1 MTLTGDSMLS
11 FPPDPALLTGQ
22 DKQARQRSMKLV
34 TFTENHRR
42 RIGLVEGDRVCDLGA
57 SAPTLPQSMIAFLR
71 AGEAAMAEAREALAR
86 NPRWI
91 DLGKIRLEAPVPR
104 PGKVLAIGMNYMDH
118 IRETGRTPPEHQV
131 WFAKQAT
138 CIVGPGA
145 AIEIPAVSDKVD
157 YEAELCVVIGR
168 RCRNVPRDRAFE
180 VVAGYMCGND
190 VSVRDWQARTPT
202 MMMGKGFDTHGPTG
216 PWIVTR
222 DEIVDPQALAIS
234 CTVNGTVMQQAST
247 AEMIFGIAEQI
258 AHLTAAFTLE
268 PGDVIFTG
276 TPAGVGN
283 YRNPPVRLKPGDNVS
298 VAIEGIGRLD
308 NPCVAGPRETRI
320 A

>member
-1 MTLTGDSMLS
+1 MLIFWRGPALTGRLQEATQS
-11 FPPDPALLTGQ
+11 
-22 DKQARQRSMKLV
+22 KNKMKLV

-42 RIGLVEGDRVCDLGA
+42 RIGLVEGQHVLDL
-57 SAPTLPQSMIAFLR
+57 SAATPHLPHTMLAFLR
-71 AGEAAMAEAREALAR
+71 SGDAALQEAREALKGK
-86 NPRWI
+86 NNWL
-91 DLGKIRLEAPVPR
+91 DLAKTRLEAPVPR
-104 PGKVLAIGMNYMDH
+104 PGKVLAIGLNYADH
-118 IRETGRTPPEHQV
+118 IRETGRQAPEHQI

-138 CIVGPGA
+138 CIIGPNDR
-145 AIEIPAVSDKVD
+145 IEIPTVSDKID
-157 YEAELCVVIGR
+157 YEAELCVVIGK

-190 VSVRDWQARTPT
+190 ISVRDWQARTPT

-222 DEIVDPQALAIS
+222 DEISNPQNLSIS
-234 CTVNGTVMQQAST
+234 CTVNGQILQRAST

-258 AHLTAAFTLE
+258 EHLTAAFTLE
-268 PGDVIFTG
+268 PGDIIFTG

-283 YRNPPVRLKPGDNVS
+283 YRNPPIRLKAGDS
-298 VAIEGIGRLD
+298 VTVEIEGLGKLD
-308 NPCVAGPRETRI
+308 NSCVAASAETFI

>member
-1 MTLTGDSMLS
+1 
-11 FPPDPALLTGQ
+11 
-22 DKQARQRSMKLV
+22 MKLA

-42 RIGLVEGDRVCDLGA
+42 RIGLVEGDRICDLAA

-71 AGEAAMAEAREALAR
+71 AGEAALAEAKAALAAR
-86 NPRWI
+86 PRWL
-91 DLGKIRLEAPVPR
+91 DLARIRLEAPVPR

-157 YEAELCVVIGR
+157 FEAELCLVIGR
-168 RCRNVPRDRAFE
+168 RCRNVPRARAFE

-190 VSVRDWQARTPT
+190 VSVRDWQARSPT

-222 DEIVDPQALAIS
+222 DELPDPQALAIS
-234 CTVNGTVMQQAST
+234 CTLNGDVMQKAST
-247 AEMIFGIAEQI
+247 SEMLFDIPAQI
-258 AHLTAAFTLE
+258 EHLTAAFTLE

-283 YRNPPVRLKPGDNVS
+283 ARTPPVRLKPGDR
-298 VAIEGIGRLD
+298 VAIEIEGIGRLENHCIEGKRD
-308 NPCVAGPRETRI
+308 TLI

>member
-1 MTLTGDSMLS
+1 
-11 FPPDPALLTGQ
+11 
-22 DKQARQRSMKLV
+22 MKLA

-42 RIGLVEGDRVCDLGA
+42 RIGLVEGDRICDLAA

-71 AGEAAMAEAREALAR
+71 AGEAALAEAKDALAAR
-86 NPRWI
+86 PRWL
-91 DLGKIRLEAPVPR
+91 DLARIRLEAPVPR

-157 YEAELCVVIGR
+157 FEAELCLVIGR
-168 RCRNVPRDRAFE
+168 RCRNVPRARAFE

-190 VSVRDWQARTPT
+190 VSVRDWQARSPT

-222 DEIVDPQALAIS
+222 DELPNPQALAIS
-234 CTVNGTVMQQAST
+234 CTLNGDVMQKAST
-247 AEMIFGIAEQI
+247 SEMLFDIPAQI
-258 AHLTAAFTLE
+258 EHLTAAFTLE

-283 YRNPPVRLKPGDNVS
+283 ARTPPVRLKPGDR
-298 VAIEGIGRLD
+298 VAIEIEGIGRLENHCIEGKRD
-308 NPCVAGPRETRI
+308 TLI